1 LESGLPQKNKYRPF
15 VPNPQQMKLAPSI
28 SGNTIN
34 GLNDEKVTRPKVIY
48 WATEPNEIPHGEMQK
63 WFYTV
68 DPCLPDF
75 AQERQKRS
83 EIQNMSLPPVSEN
96 ASTYSAEIWLEKLDI
111 FVKDGVC
118 EKIGVAEMDQAWVF
132 EGYSANQ
139 SRIIITGVQ
148 HDFENIKLA
157 PEPEAGAEVMRQYT
171 RAANSAMTIAAWL
184 HHEGWEARPL
194 TGPMAST
201 LTMIP
206 AAIAAGFGELG
217 KHGSIINPE
226 FGSSF
231 RLSAILTDA
240 PLPIS
245 KPKSHGVDDF
255 CSACR
260 VCEDACPPFAILPEK
275 KTVRG
280 IKKWY
285 VDFDKCLPFF
295 NQHQGCGI
303 CIAVCPWSRPG
314 VGLNLAEKLERK
326 RNRVN

>member
-1 LESGLPQKNKYRPF
+1 
-15 VPNPQQMKLAPSI
+15 
-28 SGNTIN
+28 
-34 GLNDEKVTRPKVIY
+34 
-48 WATEPNEIPHGEMQK
+48 
-63 WFYTV
+63 
-68 DPCLPDF
+68 
-75 AQERQKRS
+75 
-83 EIQNMSLPPVSEN
+83 
-96 ASTYSAEIWLEKLDI
+96 
-111 FVKDGVC
+111 
-118 EKIGVAEMDQAWVF
+118 
-132 EGYSANQ
+132 
-139 SRIIITGVQ
+139 
-148 HDFENIKLA
+148 
-157 PEPEAGAEVMRQYT
+157 
-171 RAANSAMTIAAWL
+171 
-184 HHEGWEARPL
+184 
-194 TGPMAST
+194 MAST

-245 KPKSHGVDDF
+245 NQNHMVWMIFVLLAD
-255 CSACR
+255 

-303 CIAVCPWSRPG
+303 CIEFAPG
-314 VGLNLAEKLERK
+314 PVQVSA
-326 RNRVN
+326 

>member
-1 LESGLPQKNKYRPF
+1 
-15 VPNPQQMKLAPSI
+15 
-28 SGNTIN
+28 
-34 GLNDEKVTRPKVIY
+34 
-48 WATEPNEIPHGEMQK
+48 
-63 WFYTV
+63 
-68 DPCLPDF
+68 
-75 AQERQKRS
+75 
-83 EIQNMSLPPVSEN
+83 
-96 ASTYSAEIWLEKLDI
+96 
-111 FVKDGVC
+111 
-118 EKIGVAEMDQAWVF
+118 MDQAWVF
-132 EGYSANQ
+132 EGCSVTQ

-171 RAANSAMTIAAWL
+171 RAAHSAMTVAAWL
-184 HHEGWEARPL
+184 HNEGWEAKPL

-240 PLPIS
+240 PLPLS

-260 VCEDACPPFAILPEK
+260 ICEDACPPLSLIH
-275 KTVRG
+275 
-280 IKKWY
+280 I
-285 VDFDKCLPFF
+285 
-295 NQHQGCGI
+295 
-303 CIAVCPWSRPG
+303 
-314 VGLNLAEKLERK
+314 
-326 RNRVN
+326 

>member
-1 LESGLPQKNKYRPF
+1 
-15 VPNPQQMKLAPSI
+15 MKLAPTV

-34 GLNDEKVTRPKVIY
+34 GLDEEKVRKPKVVY
-48 WATEPNEIPHGEMQK
+48 WATEPSKIPHGEMQK

-75 AQERQKRS
+75 PEERQKRTN
-83 EIQNMSLPPVSEN
+83 IQNMPLPPISAKVSEYN
-96 ASTYSAEIWLEKLDI
+96 SDIWSEKLER
-111 FVKDGVC
+111 FVTEGIC
-118 EKIGVAEMDQAWVF
+118 EKIGVAELDQAWVF
-132 EGYSANQ
+132 EGYSTNK

-148 HDFENIKLA
+148 HDFENINRA

-171 RAANSAMTIAAWL
+171 RAANAAMKIAFWL
-184 HHEGWEARPL
+184 HSEDWEAKAL

-231 RLSAILTDA
+231 RLSAVLTDA
-240 PLPIS
+240 PLPLS
-245 KPKSHGVDDF
+245 TPLSHGVDDF

-280 IKKWY
+280 VKKWY

-295 NQHQGCGI
+295 NQHHGCGI
-303 CIAVCPWSRPG
+303 CIAVCPWSLPD
-314 VGLNLAEKLERK
+314 VGLNLARKLARK
-326 RNRVN
+326 RNRVNLNDKNR

>member
-1 LESGLPQKNKYRPF
+1 
-15 VPNPQQMKLAPSI
+15 
-28 SGNTIN
+28 
-34 GLNDEKVTRPKVIY
+34 
-48 WATEPNEIPHGEMQK
+48 
-63 WFYTV
+63 
-68 DPCLPDF
+68 
-75 AQERQKRS
+75 
-83 EIQNMSLPPVSEN
+83 
-96 ASTYSAEIWLEKLDI
+96 
-111 FVKDGVC
+111 
-118 EKIGVAEMDQAWVF
+118 
-132 EGYSANQ
+132 
-139 SRIIITGVQ
+139 
-148 HDFENIKLA
+148 
-157 PEPEAGAEVMRQYT
+157 MRQYT

-184 HHEGWEARPL
+184 HNEGWEARPL